1 LPARGADRLPT
12 AALAWAAFEGFRNPA
27 VVLVTI
33 YVFMPYYVAAV
44 APDPVAGQALVATA
58 GQWSG
63 WLVAALAPLFGL
75 AADRFGPKKPFLGLV
90 VLLMLPVYALLWWVT
105 PGGPVSPTLFL
116 AILVAS
122 GILFALTEVFHN
134 ALLVPAAGLRAAD
147 ASGLALALGNLVS
160 VVMLVALLWG
170 FSLPG
175 SVDWG
180 LVPERPLFGV
190 DPAAFEP
197 ARMTG
202 PIVAVSLGVG
212 LALILAF
219 VPDAPRTGR
228 SLPAALGAALADLR
242 GMIGQL
248 RGQPEAAKFLA
259 ARMLYADG
267 KTAILLFG
275 GVLAAGTMGWG
286 TLEMLAYGILLSVL
300 AVAGGLLAPRLD
312 RAMGP
317 RNAVLL
323 EIGVTAVVLVA
334 LLLTAPGRIA
344 GFAVSEAPLFS
355 GPMFTRP
362 AELGFIAIA
371 GLSAISITAAY
382 ASSRTLLTRLVPPER
397 LATFFG
403 LYALSG
409 TATAWAGPMLVA
421 FGTAWFQSQ
430 RAGVAMVLGLLAV
443 GFLLLLTVRNPR
455 VPGGT

>member
-1 LPARGADRLPT
+1 MRAPGAEGLPGPAI
-12 AALAWAAFEGFRNPA
+12 AWAAFEGFRNPA

-33 YVFMPYYVAAV
+33 YVFMPYYVATV
-44 APDPVAGQALVATA
+44 APDPVQGQALVARA

-63 WLVAALAPLFGL
+63 WLVALLAPLLGL
-75 AADRFGPKKPFLGLV
+75 AADRFGPRKPFLAAV
-90 VLLMLPVYALLWWVT
+90 VSLMLPLYAILWWVT
-105 PGGPVSPTLFL
+105 PGGPVPPSAFL
-116 AILVAS
+116 LLLVAS

-134 ALLVPAAGLRAAD
+134 ALLVPAAGMKAAE

-170 FSLPG
+170 FALPG

-180 LVPERPLFGV
+180 LVPGAPLFGV
-190 DPAAFEP
+190 DPSAFEP

-212 LALILAF
+212 LALILGF
-219 VPDAPRTGR
+219 VPDAARTGL
-228 SLPAALGAALADLR
+228 SLRAALAAGLADLG
-242 GMIGQL
+242 GMVGQL
-248 RGQPEAAKFLA
+248 RSEREAAKFLL

-300 AVAGGLLAPRLD
+300 AVLGGLLAPRLD
-312 RAMGP
+312 RVLGP

-323 EIGVTAVVLVA
+323 EIGVTALVLVA

-344 GFAVSEAPLFS
+344 GVPVPVAPLFA
-355 GPMFTRP
+355 GPMFTTP

-371 GLSAISITAAY
+371 GASAISITAAY
-382 ASSRTLLTRLVPPER
+382 ASSRTLLTRLVPPRR

-421 FGTAWFQSQ
+421 FGTAAFQSQ
-430 RAGVAMVLGLLAV
+430 RAGVAMVLGLLAA
-443 GFLLLLTVRNPR
+443 GFVVLLGVRNPR
-455 VPGGT
+455 AR